1 MEQIFRDIV
10 EIMHHDYAGC
20 IDKKGYDHPEAY
32 FEKIQLLK
40 ETNRLTREQFADIV
54 RDYLLDFQDHHIY
67 FADSSAEKR
76 KPVDRGFQVRRYKDC
91 LYVTGAKNEQKLNA
105 GMAIISLG
113 GFTIPE
119 LKEKHSRL
127 LKANHPERE
136 DWMPILSLYEY
147 GDIED
152 EQGNVR
158 KITFSTYEKP
168 GYTPAY
174 TVEKVNQDTLLF
186 TFTDFAN
193 PDAIIKL
200 VKDNRDLIE
209 SADQWIIDVRV
220 NYGGSDSSYY
230 PLMPYIMPEEGVEL
244 ADREDTMLF
253 NCTHS
258 NTGRFL
264 AGAFPELEGIQGEEA
279 QQFLK
284 VFIREW
290 QKNKGKGFVEF
301 DFKDIVPDT
310 YVKGAKYP
318 KSVAVLSD
326 YMCGSS
332 GDSFVELCKKSSK
345 VRVIG
350 RPTKGLNDYANLI
363 SKHWDN
369 GFEFMYPTSRLSRID
384 RGMGMTGKGIAPD
397 LYVPWT
403 PEHLKRDVDLEKAIE
418 WLALEKSTFR

>member
-1 MEQIFRDIV
+1 MEQILREIV

-20 IDKKGYDHPEAY
+20 HDKKGWDHPEAY
-32 FEKIQLLK
+32 FEKIRLLK
-40 ETNRLTREQFADIV
+40 ENNMLTREHFADTV

-67 FADSSAEKR
+67 FVDSLEEKR
-76 KPVDRGFQVRRYKDC
+76 KPLDRGFRVRRYKDC
-91 LYVTGAKNEQKLNA
+91 LYVTGANSEQNVKM
-105 GMAIISLG
+105 GMAFISLG
-113 GFTIPE
+113 GFPIPE

-147 GDIED
+147 GGIQD

-158 KITFSTYEKP
+158 KITFNSYEKT
-168 GYTPAY
+168 GYTPTY

-186 TFTDFAN
+186 TITDFAD
-193 PDAIIKL
+193 PDAIVKL
-200 VKDNRDLIE
+200 VNDNRDLLA

-258 NTGRFL
+258 NASRFL
-264 AGAFPELEGIQGEEA
+264 AETFPELEGIQGEEA
-279 QQFLK
+279 KQFLK

-290 QKNKGKGFVEF
+290 EKNKGKGFVEF
-301 DFKDIVPDT
+301 DFEDIVPDT
-310 YVKGAKYP
+310 FVKGTNNP
-318 KSVAVLSD
+318 KLVAVLSD

-350 RPTKGLNDYANLI
+350 RATKGLNDYANLI
-363 SKHWDN
+363 SRNWDE
-369 GFEFMYPTSRLSRID
+369 GFQFMYPTSRLSRID

-403 PEHLKRDVDLEKAIE
+403 PEHLNRDADLEKALE
-418 WLALEKSTFR
+418 WLALEKSTSR